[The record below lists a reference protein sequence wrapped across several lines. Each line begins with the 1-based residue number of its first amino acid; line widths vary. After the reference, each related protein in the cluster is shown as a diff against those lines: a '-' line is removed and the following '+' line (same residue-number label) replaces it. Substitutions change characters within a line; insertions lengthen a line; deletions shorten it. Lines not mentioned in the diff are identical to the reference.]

1 MFWKKIV
8 PDCVIV
14 SEGNELQC
22 VVSWQRAG
30 VESAYFI
37 SRGTLADAVCW
48 PSQKENKHIFPLR
61 LLIELG
67 TSPYSIP
74 GRQKVTIRDSF
85 SVVDDES
92 CREFVYEM
100 FKL

>member
-1 MFWKKIV
+1 MEESRVGSRLSEKKISDEIAIVGRGPASSQLTSLAGELCRRCLLAV
-8 PDCVIV
+8 P
-14 SEGNELQC
+14 E
-22 VVSWQRAG
+22 
-30 VESAYFI
+30 
-37 SRGTLADAVCW
+37 
-48 PSQKENKHIFPLR
+48 ENKHIFPLR

-67 TSPYSIP
+67 TTPYSIPP